1 MWGAAAAASLLAL
14 LVVFGSYYAKSFE
27 REHLSALTPL
37 LAQGR
42 EVTEEKVLGS
52 IEHLKNQGVA
62 LQQRAWER
70 PDLLPI
76 YGSSELVKRIPDKSS
91 VFFQHYPT
99 GFAVFPVGKAGATSL
114 ILLQKIAAMGPVVR
128 GRQVAISL
136 SPSWFLAAE
145 VAPRQY
151 AGNFSH
157 QQALAALSNPKLSFP
172 VKQLMARKMIKH
184 PITLEHDALLRFLT
198 THLAGGSV
206 VDRAMVR
213 LAAPLLR
220 LQMGIHLAQ
229 DHAECFTFLHI
240 YRHHVEAAPERAP
253 AQLNWDRLIA
263 EASSIPVPT
272 AEKAT
277 HFDPETDGTNY
288 EKLFER
294 MLHTAEEW
302 SDLDLLVRGLAEL
315 GVKPLVLCMPPNGTY
330 YENTGVAHDTLLQ
343 FSARIREVAGRYG
356 ATVDAFEDHD
366 EDVNFL
372 VDHHDHMSAKGWM
385 YYNRDLDEF
394 YHSNSGA
401 LVVHAR
407 HGHRKRATPN

>member
-14 LVVFGSYYAKSFE
+14 LLVFGSYYAKWFE

-145 VAPRQY
+145 GCRTQVLR
-151 AGNFSH
+151 GGGG
-157 QQALAALSNPKLSFP
+157 AATPATQCLPP
-172 VKQLMARKMIKH
+172 M
-184 PITLEHDALLRFLT
+184 
-198 THLAGGSV
+198 G
-206 VDRAMVR
+206 
-213 LAAPLLR
+213 AA
-220 LQMGIHLAQ
+220 A
-229 DHAECFTFLHI
+229 
-240 YRHHVEAAPERAP
+240 
-253 AQLNWDRLIA
+253 
-263 EASSIPVPT
+263 
-272 AEKAT
+272 
-277 HFDPETDGTNY
+277 
-288 EKLFER
+288 
-294 MLHTAEEW
+294 
-302 SDLDLLVRGLAEL
+302 
-315 GVKPLVLCMPPNGTY
+315 
-330 YENTGVAHDTLLQ
+330 
-343 FSARIREVAGRYG
+343 YG
-356 ATVDAFEDHD
+356 AAA
-366 EDVNFL
+366 
-372 VDHHDHMSAKGWM
+372 SA
-385 YYNRDLDEF
+385 
-394 YHSNSGA
+394 A
-401 LVVHAR
+401 AR
-407 HGHRKRATPN
+407 ASRPAS